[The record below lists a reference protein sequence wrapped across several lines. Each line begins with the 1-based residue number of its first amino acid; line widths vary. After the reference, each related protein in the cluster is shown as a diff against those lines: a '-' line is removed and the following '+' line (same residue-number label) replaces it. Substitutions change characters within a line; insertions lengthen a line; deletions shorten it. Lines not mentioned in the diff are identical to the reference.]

1 MSLRDNQPATSRDHH
16 HMNPPRNGFTLIELL
31 VVVTVISILALM
43 TLPTY
48 YSKLIRDQIVEG
60 SALANLA
67 KGPIAARWAADKSF
81 PVDNAAAALPAAEL
95 IVGNVVRA
103 VTVQDG
109 AIHITY
115 GNRAHGKL
123 KDKTLSLRPA
133 VVEEAPVVPVAWV
146 CGFAS
151 GPDKMTVMGQN
162 RTDIPQEY
170 LPLNCR

>member
-1 MSLRDNQPATSRDHH
+1 MNTPRD
-16 HMNPPRNGFTLIELL
+16 GFTLIELM
-31 VVVTVISILALM
+31 VVVTVICILALM
-43 TLPTY
+43 ALPSY
-48 YSKLIRDQIVEG
+48 YSKLVRDQIIEG

-67 KGPIAARWAADKSF
+67 KGPIAAQWTTHKTLPA
-81 PVDNAAAALPAAEL
+81 DNAAAGLPAADL
-95 IVGNVVRA
+95 IVGNLVRS
-103 VTVQDG
+103 VSVQDG

-115 GNRAHGKL
+115 GNRAHGRL

-133 VVEEAPVVPVAWV
+133 VVEEAPVVPVTWV

-162 RTDIPQEY
+162 RTDIPGEY